1 MKILAIDSSG
11 LVASVAIVTED
22 TVLGSYSV
30 NFKKTHSQTLLP
42 MVEEVMKMTE
52 TEAEDLDAVAVTNG
66 PGSYT
71 GLRIGS
77 STAKGL
83 AMVWNKP
90 VIPVPTVD
98 ALAANLAGRTGI
110 ICPIMDARR
119 GQVYTGIYRYEGNQL
134 VAVKPQV
141 CTLLSD
147 VIAEINAMGE
157 VVTFLGDGVPVHKDT
172 IEEQVKVPFTWAPM
186 HLTVQNAAALG
197 WLACGYFREGK
208 TVTAA
213 ELVPDYLRQSQAERE
228 REERLENHTTE

>member
-22 TVLGSYSV
+22 TVLASYSV

-42 MVEEVMKMTE
+42 MAEEVLRMTE
-52 TEAEDLDAVAVTNG
+52 TEGSELDAVAVTNG

-98 ALAANLAGRTGI
+98 ALAANLTGRGGLV
-110 ICPIMDARR
+110 CPIMDARR
-119 GQVYTGIYRYEGNQL
+119 GQVYTGLYRFDGNRL
-134 VAVKPQV
+134 VIVKPQI
-141 CTLLSD
+141 CTMLSD
-147 VIAEINAMGE
+147 VIGEINSRGE
-157 VVTFLGDGVPVHKDT
+157 TVTFLGDGVPVHKDT
-172 IEEQVKVPFTWAPM
+172 IQEQVKVPFTFAPM
-186 HLTVQNAAALG
+186 HLAVQNASAVG
-197 WLACGYFREGK
+197 FLACEYFRAGK

-213 ELVPDYLRQSQAERE
+213 ELVPDYLRMSQAERE
-228 REERLENHTTE
+228 REERLEHHTAE